1 MGESPNFPVPIPKF
15 WGQSGDWDKVLE
27 KFWGFFGD
35 GDGFDFEFFWGSI
48 PENPQKTGMGTGIE
62 PLKGLGIL
70 WGRGRLN
77 LWGFFGGKSPKNL
90 KKRGGDGGRI
100 LGDFAHPTLNDVSK
114 LWILHRSL
122 PFQSKSLT

>member
-1 MGESPNFPVPIPKF
+1 
-15 WGQSGDWDKVLE
+15 
-27 KFWGFFGD
+27 
-35 GDGFDFEFFWGSI
+35 
-48 PENPQKTGMGTGIE
+48 MGTGIE

-100 LGDFAHPTLNDVSK
+100 LGDFAQP
-114 LWILHRSL
+114 SL
-122 PFQSKSLT
+122 YSFNKFQLADGAVFHTKNSAI

>member
-15 WGQSGDWDKVLE
+15 WGQSGDGDKVLE

-35 GDGFDFEFFWGSI
+35 GDGFDFEFFRGSI
-48 PENPQKTGMGTGIE
+48 PKNPQKTGMGTGIE

-77 LWGFFGGKSPKNL
+77 LWGFFWGKSPKNL
-90 KKRGGDGGRI
+90 KKWGGDGGRI
-100 LGDFAHPTLNDVSK
+100 LGDFAHPK
-114 LWILHRSL
+114 LEICQ
-122 PFQSKSLT
+122 F